1 MSLNVVNNF
10 LDNDDF
16 WDICKVVTANNFP
29 WFLENQTNH
38 FYHHLV
44 KPLDNGKFEN
54 SFFISLILNK
64 IVDKINPKVLKAYLN
79 MTFKTDKFEEID
91 EERDTINLNNNSYVG
106 FFFINT
112 CNGKVQIS
120 GGNEIDSVENRFVTF
135 PSNTAYFHSSH
146 TDKKFKLFLKIV
158 YIPE

>member
-1 MSLNVVNNF
+1 MQS
-10 LDNDDF
+10 
-16 WDICKVVTANNFP
+16 
-29 WFLENQTNH
+29 H
-38 FYHHLV
+38 SS
-44 KPLDNGKFEN
+44 FEN
-54 SFFISLILNK
+54 KVAGLIKEEAEKAKIS
-64 IVDKINPKVLKAYLN
+64 
-79 MTFKTDKFEEID
+79 DKFEEID